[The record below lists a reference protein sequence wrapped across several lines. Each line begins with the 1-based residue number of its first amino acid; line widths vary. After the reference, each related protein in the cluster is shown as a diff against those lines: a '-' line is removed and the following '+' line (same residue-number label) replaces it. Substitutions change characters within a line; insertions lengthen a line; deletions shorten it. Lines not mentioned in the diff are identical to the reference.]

1 MSVLDFA
8 ARVFRDWENYGIP
21 ASGAHDPIKAEIR
34 ALFAQVVTLI
44 GSDDIPDQLAADI
57 ATIAAQIEG
66 IQTSVDLTEAAK
78 DAALAAAAAAL
89 ASKVAAQTAAEDA
102 AAARDEAL
110 AYAELTGPFQ
120 FYATKAEANAALAG
134 LPANQLVQ
142 VWADESQ
149 GGART
154 VYKKV
159 SSAYV
164 LQAELSYVVP
174 ATLASAAG
182 PSLIGWK
189 PSAPARLRLLGDRV
203 GEVVSVL
210 DYVIGDGSADDTAV
224 YQQLCQ
230 GAIASGARELTYPD
244 GIEIAVAAT
253 VLMNGERTHR
263 FFGDARVTG
272 DVDDG
277 FVLRGLGYTDLLP
290 LTVDDPIA
298 RGATSFEVNSP
309 PDLEAGDDFYLYDVG
324 TQEFDLHVV
333 RKVTGNVIFT
343 KRPINYAFT
352 TAANIR
358 VYSMQNACRNIRMVG
373 GLISNVND
381 STSAHGLGF
390 VYATDFRLDGVK
402 VDGTGGIGISIENS
416 MRWRSDTESHNT
428 GTAGF
433 GCRNVRDF
441 EIRGFVGRYPG
452 HDESLVFYKNCTFGE
467 VFSPDIEQYLFNEA
481 PPWVVGT
488 KTAGN
493 CILLDE
499 RCCDITIRDPR
510 LRGSGTYPILINNG
524 SNRNRILNPDIM
536 LANLGGVRI
545 KTNSNDNYVG
555 GGWIA
560 DVVNATDS
568 EQAGI
573 PTAAIQDDATCSGN
587 VLGDGTRFARIAG
600 DVTIRQDGA
609 SPAASGTRFRGA
621 RVRKSVDQD
630 NANYSTP
637 TMVAWDQEII
647 DTNGIHDN
655 VVNNTRLTPPAGTTM
670 VNVGCTLA
678 LDNVVSGSSYAL
690 LLFKNNG
697 FAYAGF
703 VGQSDTTLIADPHIA
718 LDSGPIP
725 VADDGSDY
733 FEWRF
738 YCTDSDIKVVASR
751 SSAWMTLLQ

>member
-8 ARVFRDWENYGIP
+8 ARVFRDWENYGVP
-21 ASGAHDPIKAEIR
+21 ASGAHDPVKAEIR

-57 ATIAAQIEG
+57 AAIAAQIEG
-66 IQTSVDLTEAAK
+66 VQTSASQSEAAK
-78 DAALAAAAAAL
+78 DAAVASAAAAL
-89 ASKVAAQTAAEDA
+89 ASRLAAQSSADDAE
-102 AAARDEAL
+102 AARDATM

-142 VWADESQ
+142 VWADESE

-159 SSAYV
+159 SGSYV
-164 LQAELSYVVP
+164 LQAELSYVMP
-174 ATLASAAG
+174 AALASADG
-182 PSLIGWK
+182 PSLVGWK

-210 DYVIGDGSADDTAV
+210 DYVVGNGSADDTEA
-224 YQQLCQ
+224 YQQLTQ
-230 GAIASGARELTYPD
+230 GVIASGARELTYPD
-244 GIEIAVAAT
+244 GIEIAVTDT

-272 DVDDG
+272 DVEDG

-333 RKVTGNVIFT
+333 RKVTGNFIFT
-343 KRPINYAFT
+343 KRPINYAFA

-358 VYSMQNACRNIRMVG
+358 VYSMQNACRNLRMVG
-373 GLISNVND
+373 GVISNVND

-402 VDGTGGIGISIENS
+402 VDGTGGIGVSIENS

-467 VFSPDIEQYLFNEA
+467 VFAPDIEQYLFNEA

-524 SNRNRILNPDIM
+524 SDRNRILNPDIM

-545 KTNSNDNYVG
+545 KSNSNDNYVG

-568 EQAGI
+568 EQSGI

-600 DVTIRQDGA
+600 DVNIRQAGA
-609 SPAASGTRFRGA
+609 SPAAAGTRLRGA
-621 RVRKSVDQD
+621 MVKKSD
-630 NANYSTP
+630 NQTSANYTTP
-637 TMVAWDQEII
+637 TPIAWDAEIY
-647 DTNGIHDN
+647 DTNAIHDN
-655 VVNNTRLTPPAGTTM
+655 AVNNTRLTVPAG
-670 VNVGCTLA
+670 VSFVQLGCTLTLGSVGNPSLTVLWLKKNGSA
-678 LDNVVSGSSYAL
+678 SFDGFCGLD
-690 LLFKNNG
+690 K
-697 FAYAGF
+697 
-703 VGQSDTTLIADPHIA
+703 VGTGNPDPNITCV
-718 LDSGPIP
+718 SGPIA
-725 VADDGSDY
+725 VTAGDY
-733 FEWRF
+733 FEWQL
-738 YCTDSDIKVVASR
+738 YCDDSSITVVAA
-751 SSAWMTLLQ
+751 SSNAWMTLIQ